1 MCYHCELHG
10 ASKKEANDARK
21 DFLTMFADTSSQISE
36 MESGI
41 LARNVGDKV
50 EIGAFGSIKDIL
62 SMSGNL
68 YLANLKVA
76 LDKAKA
82 EKDLEMVAKLYNQ
95 LAHTALQISGFI
107 DELSS
112 TTEEIKASMK
122 EG

>member
-10 ASKKEANDARK
+10 SSKKEVNDARK
-21 DFLTMFADTSSQISE
+21 DFLTMIADTSSQISE

-50 EIGAFGSIKDIL
+50 GIGAFGSIKDIL

-76 LDKAKA
+76 LDKAKD

-95 LAHTALQISGFI
+95 LAHTAIQISGFI
-107 DELSS
+107 DELSA
-112 TTEEIKASMK
+112 TANEIKASMK

>member
-10 ASKKEANDARK
+10 ANMKEANDARK
-21 DFLTMFADTSSQISE
+21 DFLTMIADTSSQISE
-36 MESGI
+36 MEAGI
-41 LARNVGDKV
+41 IVRNIGDKV

-82 EKDLEMVAKLYNQ
+82 EKDLEVVAKLYNQ
-95 LAHTALQISGFI
+95 LAHTAIQISGFI
-107 DELSS
+107 DELSA
-112 TTEEIKASMK
+112 TADEIKASMK